1 MELSGQ
7 SVIHSDD
14 KLTVKQSL
22 FYGFQSLLACNLFLG
37 PIVIIGIMKLDLGAA
52 AALITATFF
61 ACGVATILQSGFF
74 LRFQVVQGMTFVTIG
89 AVAAIGMKAG
99 FATVMGSLMVGTI
112 FLMIIGVT
120 GIFSKIVQWFVPGIV
135 AGTVITTI
143 GIALMPITFNSLLSI
158 PGKPGINFLEAFV
171 TFAAFLILMRLG
183 HLKNRVGKAL
193 SIGAVIYAIVL
204 GTVFASF
211 FGHVDFAPV
220 AAAPWFAIPK
230 LMPYGLPKFDVN
242 ACLVM
247 IFLMLCVMVESTG
260 TWFTYTQMSGENLD
274 KKRIDR
280 GVFGEG
286 LGCFIGSL
294 FGALPVTSY
303 ASNAGVLA
311 VTRVFS
317 RHAAMAA
324 GAIAIAMALCPKLM
338 YVIALVPS
346 SVIWGIYAVICVAVL
361 MSGWASLRAY
371 PLTER
376 NYLLVG
382 VSILTTIGAGLIPM
396 PLIMSMPPVIG
407 YLLSSTVSIGALTA
421 IIMNQILREKAE
433 DRAVV
438 EAAEGN

>member
-1 MELSGQ
+1 
-7 SVIHSDD
+7 
-14 KLTVKQSL
+14 
-22 FYGFQSLLACNLFLG
+22 
-37 PIVIIGIMKLDLGAA
+37 
-52 AALITATFF
+52 
-61 ACGVATILQSGFF
+61 
-74 LRFQVVQGMTFVTIG
+74 
-89 AVAAIGMKAG
+89 
-99 FATVMGSLMVGTI
+99 
-112 FLMIIGVT
+112 
-120 GIFSKIVQWFVPGIV
+120 
-135 AGTVITTI
+135 
-143 GIALMPITFNSLLSI
+143 
-158 PGKPGINFLEAFV
+158 
-171 TFAAFLILMRLG
+171 
-183 HLKNRVGKAL
+183 
-193 SIGAVIYAIVL
+193 
-204 GTVFASF
+204 
-211 FGHVDFAPV
+211 
-220 AAAPWFAIPK
+220 
-230 LMPYGLPKFDVN
+230 
-242 ACLVM
+242 
-247 IFLMLCVMVESTG
+247 
-260 TWFTYTQMSGENLD
+260 MSGENLD